1 MEVRFENGLLNDG
14 WLWNR
19 FNGMLGNQEAELESG
34 GGVPTDVVE
43 DSEGYHFTL
52 DLPGLKAESL
62 EVKLEDDTLVLS
74 AERSRPERPKDSTI
88 RRAERFYGKI
98 QRAFRLPEDTA
109 HEGIKAGY
117 KDGVLSVTVPKAPEA
132 KPVKIA
138 VTYNS

>member
-19 FNGMLGNQEAELESG
+19 FNGMLANHDAELESG
-34 GGVPTDVVE
+34 GRVPTDIVE
-43 DSEGYHFTL
+43 DSEGYHFAVE
-52 DLPGLKAESL
+52 LPGLKAESL
-62 EVKLEDDTLVLS
+62 EVKIEDDTLVLS
-74 AERSRPERPKDSTI
+74 AERSKPEMPKDSTI
-88 RRAERFYGKI
+88 RRAERFYGRI

-109 HEGIKAGY
+109 HDGIKAAY
-117 KDGVLSVTVPKAPEA
+117 KDGVLNVTVPKAPEA